1 MKFLIASNNAHKIKE
16 LNDILNAL
24 GVETVKPKDLG
35 ICCEIEETGT
45 TFEENSM
52 LKARNG
58 YKLSGLPTIAD
69 DSGLAVD
76 ALDGRPGIYS
86 ARYAGEGA
94 TDEEK
99 IEKLL
104 LEMKDK
110 ENRKAKFV
118 SAVAFYSGE
127 EGFTVVGECPGFI
140 SHSPKG
146 ENGFGYDPVFVPEGY
161 NESYAQISSLEK
173 NTISHRA
180 RALVKFK
187 EKITQYLEV
196 E

>member
-35 ICCEIEETGT
+35 ICCEVEETGT
-45 TFEENSM
+45 TFEENAM
-52 LKARNG
+52 LKAKNG
-58 YKLSGLPTIAD
+58 YLLSSLPTIAD

-76 ALDGRPGIYS
+76 ALNGRPGIYS
-86 ARYAGEGA
+86 ARYAGEDA
-94 TDEEK
+94 TDGQK

-104 LEMKDK
+104 GELDGVKD
-110 ENRKAKFV
+110 RGAKFV
-118 SAVAFYSGE
+118 SAVAFYCGDES
-127 EGFTVVGECPGFI
+127 FTVLGECKGSI
-140 SHSPKG
+140 ATEPKG

-161 NESYAQISSLEK
+161 TESYAQISSEEK
-173 NTISHRA
+173 NRISHRA

-187 EKITQYLEV
+187 EKITEYLNK
-196 E
+196 